1 MEEVRRHHNSVK
13 RQLIQNSTR
22 KGDRVLDV
30 GSGFGGDLHK
40 WYSCGVRSLDMCDPS
55 AEALE
60 ECKSRASKLKV
71 TPNVYHGDI
80 HACPTN
86 RKYDVVCYNFSLH
99 YIFESHKLFKSS
111 IRAIKDRLKE
121 GGRLIGI
128 IPDSEEILMS
138 TPFRDELGNVI
149 KRNESTTGF
158 GNFGEK
164 IFVMLAD
171 TPFYDGEFKSEP
183 IAYKDLLVTELWEQG
198 VQLESWTQVP
208 GTSLSRL
215 YSQFIFVRT

>member
-1 MEEVRRHHNSVK
+1 VSDEQKVRRCLL
-13 RQLIQNSTR
+13 QLFTA
-22 KGDRVLDV
+22 
-30 GSGFGGDLHK
+30 LHF
-40 WYSCGVRSLDMCDPS
+40 RN
-55 AEALE
+55 AQ
-60 ECKSRASKLKV
+60 
-71 TPNVYHGDI
+71 T
-80 HACPTN
+80 
-86 RKYDVVCYNFSLH
+86 
-99 YIFESHKLFKSS
+99 FKSS

-121 GGRLIGI
+121 GGKFIGI

-149 KRNESTTGF
+149 KRNESNTGF

-208 GTSLSRL
+208 GTSLSRM